1 MDKKSYIQISII
13 FGIIIIIFF
22 VYLNYFKKASLNN
35 IDNYKNNEKSKITE
49 GSGDLIKQMSYFS
62 EDNKGNRYEIT
73 SNSGI
78 INPDKSN
85 LILMNK
91 VTAVIFLLNGEKIFI
106 SSNEAK
112 YNDENN
118 DTTFSGYVKMNYNDN
133 TVISE
138 NLDLS
143 FKDQTAV
150 LYDNVNY
157 RSNLTNLN
165 ADRIFMDFISKN
177 TKIEMDDEKN
187 NVLVRSKVKN
197 VGN

>member
-1 MDKKSYIQISII
+1 MDKKSYIQIFII
-13 FGIIIIIFF
+13 FGIVFITTF
-22 VYLNYFKKASLNN
+22 VYLNYFKNPSAGYVEDLR
-35 IDNYKNNEKSKITE
+35 NNENSKVLE
-49 GSGDLIKQMSYFS
+49 GSSDVIKQMSYFS

-73 SNSGI
+73 SESGI

-91 VTAVIFLLNGEKIFI
+91 VTAVISLLNGEKIFI
-106 SSNEAK
+106 SSNEAR

-118 DTTFSGYVKMNYNDN
+118 DTTFSGYVKMIYKDN
-133 TVISE
+133 KIISE

-157 RSNLTNLN
+157 ISNLTKLN
-165 ADRIFMDFISKN
+165 ADRIFIDFISKN
-177 TKIEMDDEKN
+177 TKIEMDDKKN
-187 NVLVRSKVKN
+187 NILVRSKVKN

>member
-1 MDKKSYIQISII
+1 MDKKSYIQIFII
-13 FGIIIIIFF
+13 FGIVIIATI
-22 VYLNYFKKASLNN
+22 VYLNYFKNPNAEHV
-35 IDNYKNNEKSKITE
+35 DNLINNENSKVFE
-49 GSGDLIKQMSYFS
+49 GSSDVIKQMSYFS

-73 SNSGI
+73 SDSGI

-118 DTTFSGYVKMNYNDN
+118 DTTFSGYVKMTYSDHK
-133 TVISE
+133 VISE

-143 FKDQTAV
+143 FRDKTAV
-150 LYDNVNY
+150 LYDKVDY
-157 RSNLTNLN
+157 TSNLTNLS
-165 ADRIFMDFISKN
+165 ADRILIDFISKN
-177 TKIEMDDEKN
+177 TRIEMDDEKN
-187 NVLVRSKVKN
+187 NILVRSRLKN

>member
-1 MDKKSYIQISII
+1 MDKKSYIQMSII
-13 FGIIIIIFF
+13 FGIVIIITI
-22 VYLNYFKKASLNN
+22 VYIYYFKNPN
-35 IDNYKNNEKSKITE
+35 VINVDNDRNDEKSKIIK
-49 GSGDLIKQMSYFS
+49 GSSDLIKQMSYFS
-62 EDNKGNRYEIT
+62 EDSKGNRYEIN
-73 SNSGI
+73 SESGI

-85 LILMNK
+85 LIFMNK
-91 VTAVIFLLNGEKIFI
+91 VIAVIFLLNGEKIFI

-118 DTTFSGYVKMNYNDN
+118 DTTFSGYVKMIYGDHS
-133 TVISE
+133 VAAE

-143 FKDQTAV
+143 FINQTAV

-157 RSNLTNLN
+157 ESNLTNVS
-165 ADRIFMDFISKN
+165 ADRIFIDFISKN

-187 NVLVRSKVKN
+187 NILVQSKIKN

>member
-1 MDKKSYIQISII
+1 MDKKSYIQIFII
-13 FGIIIIIFF
+13 FGIVIITTI
-22 VYLNYFKKASLNN
+22 VYLNYFKNPSTEYV
-35 IDNYKNNEKSKITE
+35 DNSKNNENSKVFE
-49 GSGDLIKQMSYFS
+49 VSSDVIKQMSYYS
-62 EDNKGNRYEIT
+62 EDNKGNKYEIT
-73 SNSGI
+73 SDSGI

-118 DTTFSGYVKMNYNDN
+118 DTTFSGYVKMTYSDHK
-133 TVISE
+133 VISE

-143 FKDQTAV
+143 FRDKTAV
-150 LYDNVNY
+150 LYDKVDY
-157 RSNLTNLN
+157 TSNLTNLS
-165 ADRIFMDFISKN
+165 ADRILIDFISKN
-177 TKIEMDDEKN
+177 TRIEMDDEKN
-187 NVLVRSKVKN
+187 NILVRSRLKN

>member
-1 MDKKSYIQISII
+1 MDKKSYIQISIFFVI
-13 FGIIIIIFF
+13 VIIITF
-22 VYLNYFKKASLNN
+22 VYLNYFKTASVNN
-35 IDNYKNNEKSKITE
+35 IENNKNNEKSKIDE
-49 GSGDLIKQMSYFS
+49 GSGDLIKKMSYFS
-62 EDNKGNRYEIT
+62 EDNKGNRYEIN
-73 SNSGI
+73 SESGI

-91 VTAVIFLLNGEKIFI
+91 VAAVIFLMNGEKIFI

-118 DTTFSGYVKMNYNDN
+118 DTTFSGYVKMIYSDHKIN
-133 TVISE
+133 SE

-157 RSNLTNLN
+157 KSNLTNMS
-165 ADRIFMDFISKN
+165 ADRIFIDFISKN
-177 TKIEMDDEKN
+177 TKIEMNDESN
-187 NVLVRSKVKN
+187 NILVQSKIKN

>member
-1 MDKKSYIQISII
+1 MDKKSYIQIFII
-13 FGIIIIIFF
+13 FGIVIIATI
-22 VYLNYFKKASLNN
+22 VYLNYFKNPSAEYV
-35 IDNYKNNEKSKITE
+35 DNLRNNENSKVFE
-49 GSGDLIKQMSYFS
+49 GSSDVIKQMSYFS
-62 EDNKGNRYEIT
+62 EDNKGNRYEIN
-73 SNSGI
+73 SESGI

-91 VTAVIFLLNGEKIFI
+91 VAAVIFLMNGEKIFI

-118 DTTFSGYVKMNYNDN
+118 DTTFSGYVKMIYNDHK
-133 TVISE
+133 ISSE

-157 RSNLTNLN
+157 KSNLTNMR
-165 ADRIFMDFISKN
+165 ADRIFVDFISKN
-177 TKIEMDDEKN
+177 TKIEMN
-187 NVLVRSKVKN
+187 NENNNILVQSKIKN

>member
-1 MDKKSYIQISII
+1 
-13 FGIIIIIFF
+13 
-22 VYLNYFKKASLNN
+22 
-35 IDNYKNNEKSKITE
+35 
-49 GSGDLIKQMSYFS
+49 
-62 EDNKGNRYEIT
+62 
-73 SNSGI
+73 
-78 INPDKSN
+78 
-85 LILMNK
+85 MNK
-91 VTAVIFLLNGEKIFI
+91 VTAVIFLLNGEKNFI

-133 TVISE
+133 IVVSE

-165 ADRIFMDFISKN
+165 ADRIFVDFISKN

-187 NVLVRSKVKN
+187 NVLVRSKLKN

>member
-1 MDKKSYIQISII
+1 MDKKSYIQIFII
-13 FGIIIIIFF
+13 FGIVFITTF
-22 VYLNYFKKASLNN
+22 VYLNYFKNPSAGYVEDLR
-35 IDNYKNNEKSKITE
+35 NNENSKVLE
-49 GSGDLIKQMSYFS
+49 GSSDVIKQMSYFS

-73 SNSGI
+73 SESGI

-91 VTAVIFLLNGEKIFI
+91 VTAIIFLLNGEKIFI
-106 SSNEAK
+106 SSNEAI

-118 DTTFSGYVKMNYNDN
+118 DTTFSGYVKMIYNDN
-133 TVISE
+133 KIISE

-157 RSNLTNLN
+157 ISNLTKLN
-165 ADRIFMDFISKN
+165 ADRIFIDFISKN
-177 TKIEMDDEKN
+177 TKIEMDDKKN
-187 NVLVRSKVKN
+187 NILVRSKVKN

>member
-1 MDKKSYIQISII
+1 MDKKSYIQIFII
-13 FGIIIIIFF
+13 FGIVFIITF
-22 VYLNYFKKASLNN
+22 VYLSYFKNPGADY
-35 IDNYKNNEKSKITE
+35 IDNLRNNENSKVLE
-49 GSGDLIKQMSYFS
+49 GSSDVIKQMSYFS

-73 SNSGI
+73 SESGI

-106 SSNEAK
+106 SSNEAR

-118 DTTFSGYVKMNYNDN
+118 DTTFSGYVKMIYNDN
-133 TVISE
+133 KIISE

-157 RSNLTNLN
+157 ISNLTKLN
-165 ADRIFMDFISKN
+165 ADRIFIDFISKN
-177 TKIEMDDEKN
+177 TKIEMDDKKN
-187 NVLVRSKVKN
+187 NILVRSKVKN

>member
-1 MDKKSYIQISII
+1 MDKKSYIQIFII
-13 FGIIIIIFF
+13 FGIVLITTF
-22 VYLNYFKKASLNN
+22 VYLNYFKNPSVGYVENLR
-35 IDNYKNNEKSKITE
+35 NNENSKVLE
-49 GSGDLIKQMSYFS
+49 GSSDMIKQMSYFS

-73 SNSGI
+73 SESGI

-106 SSNEAK
+106 SSNEAR

-118 DTTFSGYVKMNYNDN
+118 DTTFSGYVKMIYNDN
-133 TVISE
+133 KIISE

-157 RSNLTNLN
+157 ISNLTKLN
-165 ADRIFMDFISKN
+165 ADRIIIDFISKN
-177 TKIEMDDEKN
+177 TKIEMDDKKN
-187 NVLVRSKVKN
+187 NILVRSKVKN

>member
-1 MDKKSYIQISII
+1 MDKKSYIQIFII
-13 FGIIIIIFF
+13 FGIVFITTF
-22 VYLNYFKKASLNN
+22 VYLNYFKNPSAGYVENLR
-35 IDNYKNNEKSKITE
+35 NNENSKVLE
-49 GSGDLIKQMSYFS
+49 GSSDMIKQMSYFS

-73 SNSGI
+73 SESGI

-91 VTAVIFLLNGEKIFI
+91 VTAIIFLLNGEKIFI
-106 SSNEAK
+106 SSNEAR

-118 DTTFSGYVKMNYNDN
+118 DTTFSGYVKMIYNDN
-133 TVISE
+133 KIISE

-157 RSNLTNLN
+157 ISNLTKLN
-165 ADRIFMDFISKN
+165 ADRIFIDFISKN
-177 TKIEMDDEKN
+177 TKIEMDDKKN
-187 NVLVRSKVKN
+187 NILVRSKVKN
-197 VGN
+197 VSN

>member
-1 MDKKSYIQISII
+1 MDKKSYIQNFII
-13 FGIIIIIFF
+13 CGIVFITTF
-22 VYLNYFKKASLNN
+22 VYLNYFKNPSAGYVEDLR
-35 IDNYKNNEKSKITE
+35 NNENSKVLE
-49 GSGDLIKQMSYFS
+49 GSSDVIKQMSYFS

-73 SNSGI
+73 SESGI

-106 SSNEAK
+106 SSNEAR

-118 DTTFSGYVKMNYNDN
+118 DTTFSGYVKMIYNDN
-133 TVISE
+133 KIISE

-157 RSNLTNLN
+157 ISNLTKLN
-165 ADRIFMDFISKN
+165 ADKIFIDFISKN
-177 TKIEMDDEKN
+177 TKIEMDDKKN
-187 NVLVRSKVKN
+187 NILVRSKVKN

>member
-1 MDKKSYIQISII
+1 MDKKSYIQISIF
-13 FGIIIIIFF
+13 FGIVIIITF
-22 VYLNYFKKASLNN
+22 VYLNYFKKASVNN
-35 IDNYKNNEKSKITE
+35 IENNKNNEKSKIVE
-49 GSGDLIKQMSYFS
+49 RSGDLIKKMSYFS
-62 EDNKGNRYEIT
+62 EDNKGNRYEIN
-73 SNSGI
+73 SESGI

-91 VTAVIFLLNGEKIFI
+91 VAAVIFLMNGEKIFI

-118 DTTFSGYVKMNYNDN
+118 DTTFSGYVKMIYSDHKIN
-133 TVISE
+133 SE

-150 LYDNVNY
+150 LYDKVNY
-157 RSNLTNLN
+157 KSNLTNMS
-165 ADRIFMDFISKN
+165 ADRIFIDFISKN
-177 TKIEMDDEKN
+177 TKIEMNDESN
-187 NVLVRSKVKN
+187 NILVQSKIKN